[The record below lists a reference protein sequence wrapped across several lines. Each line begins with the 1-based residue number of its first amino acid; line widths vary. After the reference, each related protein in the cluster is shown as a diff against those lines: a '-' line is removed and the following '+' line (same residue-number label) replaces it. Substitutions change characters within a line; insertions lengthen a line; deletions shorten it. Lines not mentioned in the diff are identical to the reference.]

1 MTSTLAFDI
10 AQFFPSL
17 NHWLLPLIIRK
28 AEFDPKVSCFFSNY
42 LVGRKTQYFWNK
54 FSSSFFNVNIGMD
67 QGLALSLILSAL
79 YIALVLYILEKHLKI
94 LKIPVFIL
102 SFVDDGLFVAQSKL
116 FTILNSNLFYS
127 YNITSSILETFGLI
141 MKHGK
146 IEVFHFSRSYSL
158 FNPSLLNLSISEGPV
173 LWPKNT

>member
-1 MTSTLAFDI
+1 
-10 AQFFPSL
+10 
-17 NHWLLPLIIRK
+17 
-28 AEFDPKVSCFFSNY
+28 
-42 LVGRKTQYFWNK
+42 
-54 FSSSFFNVNIGMD
+54 MD

-173 LWPKNT
+173 L